1 MARSGSL
8 PWLLL
13 AAVLATLFAVFLES
27 AFLHP
32 TADAFMGTDVWQTNY
47 NQYSYDGKRMVG
59 QFVAHIL
66 TVIAV
71 GIWVGVLID
80 ARRSI

>member
-1 MARSGSL
+1 MPRGSL

-13 AAVLATLFAVFLES
+13 AAILCTLFAIFMEA

-32 TADAFMGTDVWQTNY
+32 TTDALMGTEVWQTNHQ
-47 NQYSYDGKRMVG
+47 QYAYEGKRMVG

-66 TVIAV
+66 TVISL
-71 GIWVGVLID
+71 GIWTGVIIES
-80 ARRSI
+80 RRVA